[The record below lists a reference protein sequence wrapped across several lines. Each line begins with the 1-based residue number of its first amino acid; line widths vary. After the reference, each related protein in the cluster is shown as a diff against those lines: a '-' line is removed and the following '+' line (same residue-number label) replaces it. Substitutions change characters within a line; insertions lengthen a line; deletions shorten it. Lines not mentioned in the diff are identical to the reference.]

1 MPEVGGL
8 GTGVRLT
15 EEPLMSM
22 EAEVR
27 DDKGVSIVEGIAD
40 TGGEFEDPLPVTHSI
55 LYEHWHNITHFHICY
70 DNPLPDPSP

>member
-1 MPEVGGL
+1 MWSLVGVLRPDVGGL

-27 DDKGVSIVEGIAD
+27 EESGVSIVEGIAD
-40 TGGEFEDPLPVTHSI
+40 TGGDCDFPLATSTPHRSI
-55 LYEHWHNITHFHICY
+55 LQ
-70 DNPLPDPSP
+70 